1 MQVGIRRGQATR
13 RRDGL
18 VVRGVHAAIATTQ
31 RAQRIQVSG
40 LDLGLL
46 TPIQDQTHDLVVTG
60 KVAQHLGVGRIVA
73 ALGLLEALGRKPH
86 NVKQHVRELHGA
98 ADVKGLVTRQVSNVS
113 LNLGNL
119 GSKPLGQTMQTVG
132 VHEHARAL
140 HLGKHR
146 HEWHLDAIEH
156 VGGVL
161 AGHAVAQR
169 CDQRQRQGHRA
180 SGGLPTDP

>member
-1 MQVGIRRGQATR
+1 MIF
-13 RRDGL
+13 
-18 VVRGVHAAIATTQ
+18 
-31 RAQRIQVSG
+31 
-40 LDLGLL
+40 GLL

-86 NVKQHVRELHGA
+86 NVKQHMRELHGA

-156 VGGVL
+156 VDGVL
-161 AGHAVAQR
+161 EGHAVAQR
-169 CDQRQRQGHRA
+169 YDQRQRQGRRA
-180 SGGLPTDP
+180 SGGRRSVLTGTLCTARRRQRHLQIGIGHIRSSNSERSESNR